1 MTYEPLGPS
10 PSALAALGEPRRLR
24 DAIAHLLRGASA
36 VLDRVAAQLAMAAP
50 AADATQADPVIEF
63 YAEAGAPE
71 GALYVNG
78 QLVGTLPGVV
88 RL

>member
-1 MTYEPLGPS
+1 MTYEPLGPL
-10 PSALAALGEPRRLR
+10 PSAMPALGEPRRLR
-24 DAIAHLLRGASA
+24 DAVARMLRTASA
-36 VLDRVAAQLAMAAP
+36 VLDRVAARLALAVP
-50 AADATQADPVIEF
+50 AAESAQADPVIEF

-78 QLVGTLPGVV
+78 QLVGTLPGVA